1 MEYISE
7 YYESVK
13 DRTDIRNLE
22 KHIDGF
28 LRNKEAE
35 KNKPIPIAERRK
47 KEKEESS
54 ENKIPDAIVLT
65 PEQEEARKRLQEL
78 LDSKKYEHDEDLD

>member
-1 MEYISE
+1 MDSWEI
-7 YYESVK
+7 K
-13 DRTDIRNLE
+13 RL
-22 KHIDGF
+22 K
-28 LRNKEAE
+28 
-35 KNKPIPIAERRK
+35 KNKAIPIAERRK

>member
-1 MEYISE
+1 MDSWEI
-7 YYESVK
+7 K
-13 DRTDIRNLE
+13 RL
-22 KHIDGF
+22 K
-28 LRNKEAE
+28 

>member
-1 MEYISE
+1 M
-7 YYESVK
+7 
-13 DRTDIRNLE
+13 
-22 KHIDGF
+22 
-28 LRNKEAE
+28 RNKEAE
-35 KNKPIPIAERRK
+35 KNKPIPISERRK